1 MSKCGLRMWLA
12 LIACSA
18 LSACGH
24 LTMECEQQAHIP
36 KELTRALEPPRL
48 AVNESDFIEAHLYNM
63 ERLGVC
69 YANYEALVE
78 AVKTR
83 ED

>member
-1 MSKCGLRMWLA
+1 
-12 LIACSA
+12 
-18 LSACGH
+18 
-24 LTMECEQQAHIP
+24 MECEQQAHIP
-36 KELTRALEPPRL
+36 KELTKPLERPRL
-48 AVNESDFIEAHLYNM
+48 ATNESDFIEAHLYNM

-78 AVKTR
+78 AVKAR

>member
-1 MSKCGLRMWLA
+1 
-12 LIACSA
+12 
-18 LSACGH
+18 
-24 LTMECEQQAHIP
+24 MECEQQAQIP
-36 KELTRALEPPRL
+36 KELTEPLEPPRL
-48 AVNESDFIEAHLYNM
+48 AVSGNDFLEAHLYNM

-78 AVKTR
+78 AVKAR

>member
-1 MSKCGLRMWLA
+1 
-12 LIACSA
+12 
-18 LSACGH
+18 
-24 LTMECEQQAHIP
+24 MECEQQAQIP
-36 KELTRALEPPRL
+36 RELTKPLEPPRL
-48 AVNESDFIEAHLYNM
+48 AQDEADFLEAHLYNM

-78 AVKTR
+78 AVKAR